1 MDKRPFISIIIPTYN
16 RPQPLAACLQS
27 LARLAYPPERLEI
40 IVINDGGVTRPEVD
54 NRPGVIEVTQPNA
67 GPAAARN
74 NGAAQAR
81 GDFLAFLDDDCQ
93 PDPSWLACLAAQL
106 EKTPDVLVGGR
117 TLNALPQNAYA
128 TASQLLVD
136 YLYAYYNQGEDGPRF
151 FTSNNFAL
159 AAPLFAA
166 LGGFDTTFPLA
177 AGEDRDFC
185 DRWRQAGHGMVYVP
199 EAVVY
204 HAHDLQLR
212 SFWRQHLG
220 YGRGAYHFH
229 QRRRARRQE
238 KVSIEPLA
246 FYKNLVFYPF
256 QSTPRPKRRGFTA
269 VLLGLTQAANV
280 MGYVYQR
287 RVAAG

>member
-1 MDKRPFISIIIPTYN
+1 MNKRPFISIIIPTYN

-27 LARLAYPPERLEI
+27 LDRLAYPPDRLEI
-40 IVINDGGVTRPEVD
+40 IVVNDGGTNLPEVH
-54 NRPGVIEVTQPNA
+54 NRREVIWLTQPNA

-81 GDFLAFLDDDCQ
+81 GEFLAFLDDDCQ

-106 EKTPDVLVGGR
+106 EKTPDFLMGGC
-117 TLNALPQNAYA
+117 TLNALPQNPYA
-128 TASQLLVD
+128 SASQLLVD
-136 YLYAYYNQGEDGPRF
+136 YLYAYYNQGEEGPRF

-159 AAPLFAA
+159 PTRWFIE

-185 DRWRQAGHGMVYVP
+185 DRWRHAGRGMAYVP

-204 HAHDLQLR
+204 HAHHLR
-212 SFWRQHLG
+212 LSSFWRQHLG

-229 QRRRARRQE
+229 QRRRSRHQE
-238 KVSIEPLA
+238 KVSVEPMA
-246 FYKNLVFYPF
+246 FYKELVLYPF
-256 QSTPRPKRRGFTA
+256 QRGLRLKRRGLTA
-269 VLLGLTQAANV
+269 VLLALTQVANV
-280 MGYVYQR
+280 AGYFYQG
-287 RVAAG
+287 RVDAR